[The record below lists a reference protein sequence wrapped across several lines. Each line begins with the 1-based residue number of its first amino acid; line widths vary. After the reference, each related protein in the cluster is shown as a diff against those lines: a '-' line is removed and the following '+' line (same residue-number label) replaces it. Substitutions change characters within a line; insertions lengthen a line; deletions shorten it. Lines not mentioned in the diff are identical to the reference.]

1 MAHFLVDFTNPKRR
15 WWQKLLARAAYLVG
29 HVSNAVFDTIPATL
43 DAPPR
48 REKPMPLV
56 IFSHGLAGTRNMYA
70 ALASALASQGY
81 LVAAVEHRD
90 GSASYTAIHEKHGVK
105 HKPYV
110 HTDGNF
116 AWRREQIG
124 KRVAEL
130 DAAVAALSND
140 APPRNAFPGSR
151 FDISAF
157 HGLIDASRLVAMGHS
172 FGGATVVAAA
182 GGRPKPNATRI
193 KRAVLLDPWVAPFG
207 PCGADDATHPLRAAA
222 AAKVPTLVVNSHG
235 WGADLTPMYS
245 HATAPWV
252 EAEVEGTKHQ
262 DFSDLPLRMPTV
274 AAKIGMKGSVDAARF
289 FDLKLGLIDAFLETA
304 DRADADEACA
314 SAARAVVAQYADV
327 RVAVK
332 HP

>member
-1 MAHFLVDFTNPKRR
+1 
-15 WWQKLLARAAYLVG
+15 
-29 HVSNAVFDTIPATL
+29 
-43 DAPPR
+43 
-48 REKPMPLV
+48 
-56 IFSHGLAGTRNMYA
+56 
-70 ALASALASQGY
+70 
-81 LVAAVEHRD
+81 
-90 GSASYTAIHEKHGVK
+90 
-105 HKPYV
+105 
-110 HTDGNF
+110 
-116 AWRREQIG
+116 
-124 KRVAEL
+124 
-130 DAAVAALSND
+130 
-140 APPRNAFPGSR
+140 
-151 FDISAF
+151 
-157 HGLIDASRLVAMGHS
+157 
-172 FGGATVVAAA
+172 
-182 GGRPKPNATRI
+182 
-193 KRAVLLDPWVAPFG
+193 
-207 PCGADDATHPLRAAA
+207 
-222 AAKVPTLVVNSHG
+222 VVNSHG